1 MTEIYSH
8 SRLSTFEN
16 CRKKFEFRYVL
27 GLPEDSE
34 GVEAFVGKRVHEVLE
49 RLYEFVGRQQLPK
62 LEQVISRYNANF
74 DAQYD
79 PERIRIVKSGLDKD
93 FYRALG
99 VRCLSNFYRRHYP
112 FDADETLG
120 LEQRVSFNLDDSG
133 EYVMQG
139 IVDRIV
145 RARDGAIEIQDYK
158 TGSWV
163 PTQSKLDQDRQLAL
177 YQIGVAAEYGAGE
190 PIRLVWHYLAKD
202 KICSSTRNPEELEVL
217 KQDVIGLIDEIR
229 ATREFPAKKNALCN
243 WCGYKGYCPAFGGQ
257 IPASHDAAA
266 TATTTST
273 STTSASTTTA
283 TTTAKTRPP
292 TPTSELG

>member
-1 MTEIYSH
+1 MPEIYSH

-16 CRKKFEFRYVL
+16 CRKKFEFRYL
-27 GLPEDSE
+27 LDLPEDGE
-34 GVEAFVGKRVHEVLE
+34 GIEAFVGKRVHEVLE
-49 RLYEFVGRQQLPK
+49 RLYEFVGRGQTPK
-62 LEQVISRYNANF
+62 LERVIDRYNANF

-79 PERIRIVKSGLDKD
+79 PERIRIVKSGLDKA

-120 LEQRVSFNLDDSG
+120 LEQRVRFDLDPAG
-133 EYVMQG
+133 EYAMQG

-163 PTQSKLDQDRQLAL
+163 PNQRKLDEDRQLAL
-177 YQIGVAAEYGAGE
+177 YQIGVAAEYGSGE

-202 KICSSTRNPEELEVL
+202 RICSSTRTPEELENL
-217 KQDVIGLIDEIR
+217 KADVIALIDEIR
-229 ATREFPAKKNALCN
+229 GTREFPAKKNALCD
-243 WCGYKGYCPAFGGQ
+243 WCGYKSLCPAFGVKL
-257 IPASHDAAA
+257 PDAPSE
-266 TATTTST
+266 TA
-273 STTSASTTTA
+273 TTA
-283 TTTAKTRPP
+283 TTTTPKTTPKTTTTRTTPP
-292 TPTSELG
+292 TELG

>member
-1 MTEIYSH
+1 MSEIYSH

-16 CRKKFEFRYVL
+16 CRKKFEFRYL
-27 GLPEDSE
+27 LDLPEDGE
-34 GVEAFVGKRVHEVLE
+34 GIEAFVGKRVHEVLE
-49 RLYEFVGRQQLPK
+49 RLYEFVGRGQTPR
-62 LEQVISRYNANF
+62 LERVIDRYNANF

-79 PERIRIVKSGLDKD
+79 PERIRIVKSGLDKA

-120 LEQRVSFNLDDSG
+120 LEQRVRFDLDPAG
-133 EYVMQG
+133 EYAMQG

-163 PTQSKLDQDRQLAL
+163 PNQSKLDEDRQLAL
-177 YQIGVAAEYGAGE
+177 YQIGVAAEYGSGE

-202 KICSSTRNPEELEVL
+202 RICSSTRTPEELETL
-217 KQDVIGLIDEIR
+217 KTDVIALIDEIR
-229 ATREFPAKKNALCN
+229 GTQEFPAKKNALCD
-243 WCGYKGYCPAFGGQ
+243 WCGYKSLCPAFDGKL
-257 IPASHDAAA
+257 PDAPSKTATAA
-266 TATTTST
+266 TPQ
-273 STTSASTTTA
+273 TTTA
-283 TTTAKTRPP
+283 TPPPPP
-292 TPTSELG
+292 TELG

>member
-1 MTEIYSH
+1 MPEIYSH

-16 CRKKFEFRYVL
+16 CRKKFEFRYL
-27 GLPEDSE
+27 LDLPEDGE
-34 GVEAFVGKRVHEVLE
+34 GIEAFVGKRVHEVLE
-49 RLYEFVGRQQLPK
+49 RLYEFVGRGQTPK
-62 LEQVISRYNANF
+62 LERVIDRYNANF

-79 PERIRIVKSGLDKD
+79 PERIRIVKSGLDKA

-120 LEQRVSFNLDDSG
+120 LEQRVRFDLDPAG
-133 EYVMQG
+133 EYAMQG

-163 PTQSKLDQDRQLAL
+163 PNQRKLDEDRQLAL
-177 YQIGVAAEYGAGE
+177 YQIGVAAEYGSGE

-202 KICSSTRNPEELEVL
+202 RICSSTRTPEELENL
-217 KQDVIGLIDEIR
+217 KADVIALIDEIR
-229 ATREFPAKKNALCN
+229 GTREFPAKKNALCD
-243 WCGYKGYCPAFGGQ
+243 WCGYKSLCPAFGGKL
-257 IPASHDAAA
+257 PDAPSE
-266 TATTTST
+266 TA
-273 STTSASTTTA
+273 TTA
-283 TTTAKTRPP
+283 TTTTPKTTTTTTTTRTTPP
-292 TPTSELG
+292 TELG